1 MSFENFPESE
11 KTTVSSTPP
20 RKKSNV
26 ANILTGGLLVALLG
40 TWGYIIWDKN
50 QTKKEM
56 DKKETVIAST
66 SSQKDQLQ
74 KDLDEATARFDM
86 IKTGMANMEHSK
98 DSIITKRDRDIADK
112 KNRIQQLLSKQGAT
126 QAELAQAK
134 SLISSLNGD
143 IEGFKTEIE
152 TLKTANVQL
161 TQEKETVTK
170 QRDEVTKNYDSTRT
184 VIKQKEDVIDIGS
197 TLNAAN
203 FNIVGI
209 NEKRN
214 GKEKETTSAKRVD
227 LMRISFDLS
236 ENRIAQTG
244 PKTLYVCITSPAG
257 TPIAVEAL
265 GSGKFTT
272 RDGVE
277 KIFTQKV
284 DINYTQGQ
292 KQSVSFDW
300 KQNSSFE
307 TGDYKIEVYH
317 NGFKIGEGIRHFKK
331 GGLFG

>member
-1 MSFENFPESE
+1 MAFENFPESE

-20 RKKSNV
+20 PRKSNLG
-26 ANILTGGLLVALLG
+26 NILTGGLLVALLG

-66 SSQKDQLQ
+66 STQKDQLQ
-74 KDLDEATARFDM
+74 KDLEEATARFDM
-86 IKTGMANMEHSK
+86 IKTGMAHMEHSK
-98 DSIITKRDRDIADK
+98 DSVITKRDRDIADK
-112 KNRIQQLLSKQGAT
+112 KNKIQQLLSKQGAT
-126 QAELAQAK
+126 QAELSQAK
-134 SLISSLNGD
+134 TLIASLNGD
-143 IEGFKTEIE
+143 IDGYKHEIE

-170 QRDEVTKNYDSTRT
+170 QRDEVTKNYDSTKT
-184 VIKQKEDVIDIGS
+184 VLKQKEDVIDVGS

-203 FNIVGI
+203 FSIVGI
-209 NEKRN
+209 KERHN

-244 PKTLYVCITSPAG
+244 PKSLYVCITSPEG
-257 TPIAVEAL
+257 TPISVEAL

-277 KIFTQKV
+277 KIYTKKV

-292 KQSVSFDW
+292 RQPVSFDW

-317 NGFKIGEGIRHFKK
+317 NGFKIGEGTRHFKK